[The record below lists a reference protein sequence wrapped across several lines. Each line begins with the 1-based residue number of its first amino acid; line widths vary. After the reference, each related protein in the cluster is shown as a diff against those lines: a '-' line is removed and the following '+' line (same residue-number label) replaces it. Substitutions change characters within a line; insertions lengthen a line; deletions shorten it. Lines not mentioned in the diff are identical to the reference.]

1 MSLYL
6 RFDILNIF
14 NYHNYSDYITNYGG
28 NGVLNPFPVS
38 YNKYGNIT
46 FVPREYKFT
55 LGFRF

>member
-1 MSLYL
+1 M
-6 RFDILNIF
+6 
-14 NYHNYSDYITNYGG
+14 
-28 NGVLNPFPVS
+28 LNPFTVS